1 MIAAQV
7 VVEESAEQFAFRDA
21 LTRQAI
27 YADLLVRERKA
38 LHLRIADTME
48 HFYASSLD
56 AHMADLAY
64 HAYEAGA
71 WEKALEYG
79 QRAGEQAQPLYAPRA
94 AIDHVTRALDA
105 AQRGLIPPRPSLY
118 RLRDHAYETLRHFEY
133 CRRDY
138 TTTLHMS
145 QA

>member
-79 QRAGEQAQPLYAPRA
+79 QRAGEQAQRLYAPRSP
-94 AIDHVTRALDA
+94 IEHLTPALDA
-105 AQRGLIPPRPSLY
+105 AHRGLIPPPPSRYTLPPQPI
-118 RLRDHAYETLRHFEY
+118 ETRCAF
-133 CRRDY
+133 D
-138 TTTLHMS
+138 
-145 QA
+145 